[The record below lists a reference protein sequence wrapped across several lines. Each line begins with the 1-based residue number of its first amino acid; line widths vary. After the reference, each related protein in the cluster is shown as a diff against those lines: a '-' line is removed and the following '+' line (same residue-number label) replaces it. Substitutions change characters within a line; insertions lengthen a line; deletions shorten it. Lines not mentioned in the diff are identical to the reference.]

1 MSDNF
6 FRANAPQA
14 HAASGFPFRL
24 STGAMPAVVAFDLD
38 DTLITG
44 DSLLLWHEWLYE
56 KGIVPE
62 RRWLDVIERMMHEYH
77 EGRLDMAAS
86 LRELMPAVSGFDE
99 AALSALLD
107 EFVDERIVPRIRKE
121 GRALIAAA
129 QAEGMPVVVISA
141 TCAYIV
147 RPVARR
153 LGILDP
159 ADVLGI
165 EMKTQDG
172 HLTGEIDGTPSFRE
186 GKVVRLAD
194 WLAKRRP
201 GVQLADVFFFTDSAN
216 DLPLSLAA
224 GGAAFVNPD
233 PVLEALAH
241 ERRAPVLFWHSPFD
255 EAASAGHGR
264 QDAEE
269 EGRAAEAIDLD
280 DPDNAD
286 EAADPRAGRFMK
298 PHHPGL
304 VRSEA
309 DDEDD

>member
-62 RRWLDVIERMMHEYH
+62 RRWLDVIERMMREYH

-107 EFVDERIVPRIRKE
+107 AFVDERIVPRIRKE

-194 WLAKRRP
+194 WLAKRHP

-224 GGAAFVNPD
+224 P
-233 PVLEALAH
+233 
-241 ERRAPVLFWHSPFD
+241 HS
-255 EAASAGHGR
+255 
-264 QDAEE
+264 
-269 EGRAAEAIDLD
+269 
-280 DPDNAD
+280 
-286 EAADPRAGRFMK
+286 
-298 PHHPGL
+298 
-304 VRSEA
+304 
-309 DDEDD
+309 